1 MTDSDWALLAVSE
14 EQLRWLRAA
23 AIPQVRKTIAS
34 ALETK
39 QKREA
44 FELCDGKTT
53 VTAIAKKVD
62 VSQPTVS
69 RWTIAWQHLGIVYE
83 GGGGIA
89 HLISLKALGLGLEV
103 ENGD

>member
-1 MTDSDWALLAVSE
+1 MTGDNDALLAAVE

-23 AIPQVRKTIAS
+23 ALPQVRKTVIA

-53 VTAIAKKVD
+53 VTAIAKKVK

-69 RWTIAWQHLGIVYE
+69 RWTIAWQHLGIAYE
-83 GGGGIA
+83 SSDGIA
-89 HLISLKALGLGLEV
+89 HLVSLKALGVPLEAK
-103 ENGD
+103 EED